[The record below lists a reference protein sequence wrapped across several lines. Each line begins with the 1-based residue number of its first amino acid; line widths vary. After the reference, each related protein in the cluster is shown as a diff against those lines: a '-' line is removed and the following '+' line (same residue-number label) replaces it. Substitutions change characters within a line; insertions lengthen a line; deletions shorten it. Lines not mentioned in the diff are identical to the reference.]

1 MKTKSFVAITVAAL
15 SLLMAGC
22 KEHKAPIKV
31 CIFPGDYPDPTILRD
46 GSDYYMTHSNFTY
59 YPGLLIWHSTDL
71 LHWEPIARA
80 VQGHDYSIYAPDLCK
95 VNGKYYIYYPTSSG
109 ENFVVTADKIEG
121 PWSDPIKLRVSG
133 IDPGHAI
140 DDQGNRYL
148 YTNDGH
154 VAPLS
159 ADGLSI
165 TGRNQK
171 VYDPWQY
178 PEEWETEG
186 MWLESPKILKRGDW
200 YYLVSAEGGTAGPA
214 TSHMCVVARSKSVTG
229 PWENSPYNP
238 LVHTYTIDEEW
249 WSKGHGTLID
259 DPEGNWYIVY
269 HAYRNGFHTLGRS
282 TIIESVNWTKDG
294 WPVLAQKDGAKWENG
309 GLQDYDYLRHYENP
323 LMWAKWEPG
332 FDNGTLMTTTAVDT
346 TYEITAKFN
355 IKEGGRAG
363 LYLFYDEQAY
373 LGVQGTD
380 SKMAITDIALVQPQ
394 MNVKCPVNAG
404 SQFYVRI
411 RNDRNKVTAWRSTD
425 GNNWTEVCKDIDV
438 STYHHNVYK
447 GFFALRPAY
456 FLDGAATLESFDY
469 KPL

>member
-1 MKTKSFVAITVAAL
+1 MV
-15 SLLMAGC
+15 
-22 KEHKAPIKV
+22 
-31 CIFPGDYPDPTILRD
+31 
-46 GSDYYMTHSNFTY
+46 
-59 YPGLLIWHSTDL
+59 
-71 LHWEPIARA
+71 EP
-80 VQGHDYSIYAPDLCK
+80 V
-95 VNGKYYIYYPTSSG
+95 
-109 ENFVVTADKIEG
+109 
-121 PWSDPIKLRVSG
+121 KLRVSG

-140 DDQGNRYL
+140 DADGKRYL

-159 ADGLSI
+159 DDGLSI

-186 MWLESPKILKRGDW
+186 MWLESPKILKRGDY
-200 YYLVSAEGGTAGPA
+200 YYLVSAEGGTAGPV

-238 LVHTYTIDEEW
+238 LVHTYSADEAW

-259 DPEGNWYIVY
+259 DPDGNWYIVY

-294 WPVLAQKDGAKWENG
+294 WPVLAEKDGAKWENG

-323 LMWAKWEPG
+323 IMWAKWEPG
-332 FDNGTLMTTTAVDT
+332 FDGGTLMTTTAVDAS
-346 TYEITAKFN
+346 YEITAKFN
-355 IKEGGRAG
+355 IGNDARAG
-363 LYLFYDEQAY
+363 LYLFYNEEAY
-373 LGVQGTD
+373 IGVQGNE
-380 SKMAITDIALVQPQ
+380 SGA
-394 MNVKCPVNAG
+394 
-404 SQFYVRI
+404 FYVKI
-411 RNDRNKVTAWRSTD
+411 RNDRNKATVWKSND
-425 GNNWTEVCKDIDV
+425 GTNWTEVQKDVDV

-456 FLDGAATLESFDY
+456 FLAGAATLESFDY